1 MRDIQFYRT
10 QTDHS
15 PVEDF
20 LDSLSGSQAAKI
32 AWVLQ
37 LVEELDMVPKQY
49 FKKLTNTEDLWE
61 VRVQVGRN
69 TFRLLGFLDGS
80 QLVILDHA
88 FAKKS
93 QKIPKSDITIAESR
107 KRDYFRRKLK

>member
-10 QTDHS
+10 QSGRS

-37 LVEELDMVPKQY
+37 LVEELDPVPIQY

-61 VRVQVGRN
+61 VRIQVGRN
-69 TFRLLGFLDGS
+69 TFRLLGFFDGS
-80 QLVILDHA
+80 QLVVLNHA
-88 FAKKS
+88 FTKKS
-93 QKIPKSDITIAESR
+93 QKIPKSDITVAEGR
-107 KRDYFRRKLK
+107 KRDYFRRRLK